1 MIQFVNV
8 SKNFGRQVVIND
20 ANFAVHDGER
30 VGFVGPNGAGKST
43 LLEMLSGR
51 QKPDHGEI
59 NVPSSQRLGYV
70 RQQLNAHAVS
80 ASLIEYTEDAL
91 PELNEIAHSLST
103 IEVRLAEGG
112 VSEEEQGRLLKR
124 MGDLQT
130 RFEHLGGYE
139 LRNRAEATLSGL
151 GFSEKRFDDPFRS
164 FSGGWQIRA
173 ELARILVAQPDIL
186 VLDEPTNYL
195 DVPAAE
201 WLSDYLKAYAG
212 TLLLVSHD
220 RYLLNTL
227 TNVTLEVMG
236 GRVTRY
242 PGNYAYYR
250 QTRVARYENL
260 MAQKENLDRKK
271 EQLQRFID
279 RFRAQATKAAQA
291 QSRQKQLD
299 KLEEIEVQSIV
310 DHAPVIHLP
319 TPPRSGDEVLRLEEV
334 GYAYDGVHDVIDH
347 CSLRLE
353 RGEHAAFVGL
363 NGMGKTT
370 LLRLMAGKFPPRY
383 GKVSL
388 GSNVLLGYQSQDYA
402 ETMDPEATIYETAK
416 AYANERSEAEI
427 RAMMGSFGF
436 HGEAVDKKVQVLS
449 GGEKVRLGL
458 ARLLLKPLNFLLL
471 DEPTT
476 HLDIHAREALQ
487 EALAHYPGT
496 IALVSHDIEFVRG
509 VANSIY
515 AMEPGKITKYYGGY
529 DYYHQKLAEGR
540 AAEAA
545 AFAPPPK
552 APATP
557 KAASATP
564 PRETAAASPSPSRKK
579 EAGPV
584 PGQERRQERREASGE
599 GGAARPN
606 YRDLK
611 RAESQLRQSFG
622 KLRRPYEKTVAETEE
637 RIAAL
642 EAEQASIYEKL
653 NSPAADGST
662 DFAALNKRL
671 AEIVQESENLTWKW
685 EEASTALEKLEQEL
699 QVRLE
704 DLSRPANP

>member
-8 SKNFGRQVVIND
+8 SKNFGRQVVINE
-20 ANFAVHDGER
+20 ANFAIHDGER

-43 LLEMLSGR
+43 LLEMLAGH
-51 QKPDHGEI
+51 QQPDHGEI
-59 NVPSSQRLGYV
+59 NYPSSQRFGYV
-70 RQQLNAHAVS
+70 RQQLNSHAVT
-80 ASLIEYTEDAL
+80 ATLIEYTEDAL
-91 PELNEIAHSLST
+91 PELNT
-103 IEVRLAEGG
+103 ISHDLNKIETRLATEADIP
-112 VSEEEQGRLLKR
+112 EEEQNRLLKR
-124 MGDLQT
+124 LGELQT
-130 RFEHLGGYE
+130 QYEHLGGYE

-151 GFSEKRFDDPFRS
+151 GFREERFNDLFTT

-195 DVPAAE
+195 DVPAVE
-201 WLSDYLKAYAG
+201 WLSDYLKGYSG

-220 RYLLNTL
+220 RFLLNTL
-227 TNVTLEVMG
+227 TTVTLEVMG
-236 GRVTRY
+236 GHVTRY
-242 PGNYAYYR
+242 PGNYAQYR
-250 QTRVARYENL
+250 ESRVARHEQL
-260 MAQKENLDRKK
+260 LAQKRNLDHKK
-271 EQLQRFID
+271 EQLERFID
-279 RFRAQATKAAQA
+279 RFRYQATKAAQA

-310 DHAPVIHLP
+310 DHAPTIRLP
-319 TPPRSGDEVLRLEEV
+319 EPPRTGDEVLRMEDV
-334 GYAYDGVHDVIDH
+334 CYAYDGIHDVIHD

-370 LLRLMAGKFPPRY
+370 LLRLMAGKFKARA
-383 GKVSL
+383 GRVSL
-388 GSNVLLGYQSQDYA
+388 GSNVLPGYQSQDYA

-416 AYANERSEAEI
+416 SYASDRSEADI
-427 RAMMGSFGF
+427 REMMGSFGF

-487 EALAHYPGT
+487 GALAKYPGT

-515 AMEPGKITKYYGGY
+515 AMEPGKLTKYYGGY
-529 DYYHQKLAEGR
+529 DYYHEKLAEKK

-545 AFAPPPK
+545 LLAPPPQPK
-552 APATP
+552 QKVQLPKQQP
-557 KAASATP
+557 KAQ
-564 PRETAAASPSPSRKK
+564 
-579 EAGPV
+579 
-584 PGQERRQERREASGE
+584 QEESNK
-599 GGAARPN
+599 PKVN
-606 YRDLK
+606 YRDQK
-611 RAESQLRQSFG
+611 RAESQLRQTFG
-622 KLRRPYEKTVAETEE
+622 KLKRPYETAVAECEAK
-637 RIAAL
+637 IAAL
-642 EAEQASIYEKL
+642 EEEQNKIYEQL
-653 NSPAADGST
+653 NNPNPDGTT

-671 AEIVQESENLTWKW
+671 AEINQESENETWKW
-685 EEASTALEKLEQEL
+685 EEASTSLEKLEQEF
-699 QVRLE
+699 QERLKNN
-704 DLSRPANP
+704 S